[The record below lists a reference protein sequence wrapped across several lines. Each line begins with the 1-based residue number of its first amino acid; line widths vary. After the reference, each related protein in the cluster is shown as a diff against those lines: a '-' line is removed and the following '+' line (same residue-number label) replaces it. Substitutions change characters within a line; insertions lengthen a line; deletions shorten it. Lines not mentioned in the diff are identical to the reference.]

1 MRQPDDEL
9 RARLRRLDPAGD
21 LPVDPVTSP
30 RAASSMERAVH
41 TLEPTPVS
49 RAPWRTRLLAG
60 AAVLGAAAAVTAG
73 VLLTGT
79 DEDSAPADAPSTLVL
94 DLPAPDATA
103 SCLPF
108 DVATL
113 AGMSPAFAGTVVEVD
128 EDSVLLD
135 VDRWYA
141 GGDAERVELAA
152 RGGDAVALGYGID
165 FLRGER
171 YLVTAAQGTVNG
183 CGYSGPATPEFE
195 RAFDEAFTG

>member
-1 MRQPDDEL
+1 VRHPDDDL

-30 RAASSMERAVH
+30 RAAQHMERAMQ
-41 TLEPTPVS
+41 TLDSPTATS
-49 RAPWRTRLLAG
+49 RRTRLLAG

-73 VLLTGT
+73 VLLTGAG
-79 DEDSAPADAPSTLVL
+79 EDPAPADPPPTLVL
-94 DLPAPDATA
+94 DLPTSDATA

-165 FLRGER
+165 FLQGER